1 MRIVLA
7 FDQKI
12 VREGTLDDL
21 KRRTCT
27 WVHYWE
33 PTAAELQEAASS
45 IGLETEELSD
55 LLSPAQRPTLRD
67 TEAFSVVV
75 ARSPR
80 KETKFLTKPVVLAV
94 SKARNDL
101 ISVSPFHS
109 RSIERVHGLPNG
121 RKVAVFAAGATSL
134 LFTLLDEVTASYFSV
149 FERMDDEID
158 RIERSIRN
166 GRTDPKVMETIY
178 GLKKT
183 LIYFHKAL
191 VGNREVLAGIEKA
204 YAQFVDAALLH
215 RFRVLH
221 DQTVQL
227 VELGATY
234 RDILTS
240 TLEVHLSVISNALNV
255 TMKKVTSWGAIILV
269 PSLVAGIYGMN
280 FHVLPGAG
288 HPFGFVGAL
297 TVMVISVAALYGYFR
312 KHDYL

>member
-1 MRIVLA
+1 MRRILA
-7 FDQKI
+7 YEQKS

-33 PTAAELQEAASS
+33 PTPDELRDTAGH
-45 IGLETEELSD
+45 IGLESDELSE
-55 LLSPAQRPTLRD
+55 LLSDAQRPVLRD
-67 TEAFSVVV
+67 TETFSVLVV
-75 ARSPR
+75 RSPR
-80 KETKFLTKPVVLAV
+80 KETKFLTKPVLLAV

-101 ISVSPFHS
+101 ISVSPYHS
-109 RSIERVHGLPNG
+109 GSIERVHDLPNG
-121 RKVAVFAAGATSL
+121 RKAAVFAAGATSL
-134 LFTLLDEVTASYFSV
+134 LFTILDEVTTSYFNV
-149 FERMDDEID
+149 FERIDDEID
-158 RIERSIRN
+158 RIERSMRS
-166 GRTDPKVMETIY
+166 GSPDPKTMETIY
-178 GLKKT
+178 RLKKT

-215 RFRVLH
+215 RFRILH

-240 TLEVHLSVISNALNV
+240 TLEVHLSVISNALNI

-269 PSLVAGIYGMN
+269 PSLIAGIYGMN
-280 FHVLPGAG
+280 FRLLPGAEY
-288 HPFGFVGAL
+288 PLGFATALIVMALSVG
-297 TVMVISVAALYGYFR
+297 ILYWYFKR
-312 KHDYL
+312 KDYL

>member
-1 MRIVLA
+1 MRAILA
-7 FDQKI
+7 YDQKS
-12 VREGTLDDL
+12 VREGTLNDL

-33 PTAAELQEAASS
+33 PTAEELQEAASS

-55 LLSPAQRPTLRD
+55 LLSSTQRPTLRD

-75 ARSPR
+75 TRSPR

-101 ISVSPFHS
+101 ISVSPYHS
-109 RSIERVHGLPNG
+109 RSIERVHDLPNG
-121 RKVAVFAAGATSL
+121 RKVTVFAAGATSL
-134 LFTLLDEVTASYFSV
+134 LFTILDEVTASYFNV

-158 RIERSIRN
+158 RIERNIRN
-166 GRTDPKVMETIY
+166 GRTDPKVMEAIY

-240 TLEVHLSVISNALNV
+240 TLEVHLSVISNALNI

-297 TVMVISVAALYGYFR
+297 VVMVISVAALYWYFR